1 MKGVVLVTGDEALR
15 QEVQAHFTGLGLG
28 FSNELPVERVPDWAL
43 VADLGM
49 LAPLASGLPN
59 QDLGKMFGQVV
70 ALSAAGGFHAR
81 IQAVRVGA
89 TAFLERPVTAAGIAG
104 LLEEGAPFGGDE
116 PLKILIVDDDPI
128 VARVTGRQLEMA
140 GMRVMAVE
148 DPAKA
153 LEGIADFQPDLAV
166 LDLYMPQCSG
176 TELAQVIRQIP
187 RFETLPIIFLSS
199 EGELAAQMNAVSAGG
214 DDFVAK
220 GTPAALMIPLIRSRA
235 LRMRKLARH
244 LTRRRP

>member
-15 QEVQAHFTGLGLG
+15 RDAQAHFTGLGLG
-28 FSNELPVERVPDWAL
+28 FSNEVPVERAPDWAL

-70 ALSAAGGFHAR
+70 ALAANGGFHAR
-81 IQAVRVGA
+81 LQAVRVGA
-89 TAFLERPVTAAGIAG
+89 TAFLERPVTPAAIAAV
-104 LLEEGAPFGGDE
+104 LENAAAPEGED

-140 GMRVMAVE
+140 GMRMMAVE

-153 LEGIADFQPDLAV
+153 LDVIGDFRPDLAI

-176 TELAQVIRQIP
+176 TELAQVIRQMP
-187 RFETLPIIFLSS
+187 CFEALPIVFLSS

-235 LRMRKLARH
+235 ARMRRLSRH
-244 LTRRRP
+244 LNRSR